1 MARGWSSP
9 AEAGDEVVRVGRGR
23 SAGERAGA
31 AAGAAVAGAAADA
44 GSGAGVGAASA
55 TSGRWA
61 ARRRRR
67 RVVRPGDRLP
77 QPRRRRWLPVRDARH
92 GA

>member
-1 MARGWSSP
+1 MARGWRSS
-9 AEAGDEVVRVGRGR
+9 AGLGDEVVR
-23 SAGERAGA
+23 AGWRRKAGKRAGA
-31 AAGAAVAGAAADA
+31 AAGAAVAGAADEA
-44 GSGAGVGAASA
+44 GSGARGVGVGAASA

-77 QPRRRRWLPVRDARH
+77 QPRRRRWLSLR